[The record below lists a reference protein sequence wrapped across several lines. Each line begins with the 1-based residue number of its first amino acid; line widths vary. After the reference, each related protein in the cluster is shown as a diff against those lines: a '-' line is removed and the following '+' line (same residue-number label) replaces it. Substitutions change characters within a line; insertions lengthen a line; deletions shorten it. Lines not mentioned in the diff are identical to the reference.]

1 MKNEPTIQKVIGN
14 NIARRLKELNKKPEE
29 LYNAIYK
36 SPEEQE
42 KTKKDNYAYRVAY
55 NWINGNFKTMD
66 VVMLNEICKQL
77 EVSLDY
83 IVGNQEVMHN
93 ANINANECTGF
104 DDNILYNIGELKS
117 WRHQIDVIDPERIET
132 YDILCSLLGT
142 ENGIRLLNEISYR
155 IQRFQDYPAADVVR
169 TSDYAGVGNWQIKKE
184 DLIASDNMQLFQM
197 LLNWINNYKKDFTT
211 QQVTNE

>member
-1 MKNEPTIQKVIGN
+1 MTIQKIIGN

-42 KTKKDNYAYRVAY
+42 ETKKDNYAYRVAY

-66 VVMLNEICKQL
+66 VVLLNEICKQL

-117 WRHQIDVIDPERIET
+117 WRHQMDVIDPERIET
-132 YDILCSLLGT
+132 YDILRSLLGT

-155 IQRFQDYPAADVVR
+155 IQRFQDYPVADVVR
-169 TSDYAGVGNWQIKKE
+169 TSDYAGVGNWQIKRK